1 MANISANGALLQL
14 DWILGGGNPT
24 RPGSRLVAL
33 SLGTPTS
40 ISASEV
46 LPNSGYLRQTVL
58 FGPAASPA
66 GSASNT
72 AAMTFGPFSSSNA
85 IQGLVVFDTT
95 NFTNGSQLWYGTQGE
110 RVGTLL
116 TARTVL
122 PGDTLVIAAGSLL
135 ITLS

>member
-1 MANISANGALLQL
+1 MANISAYFAKAML
-14 DWILGGGNPT
+14 DWGLGGATPT
-24 RPGSRLVAL
+24 QPASRLAAL

-40 ISASEV
+40 VSGSEV
-46 LPNSGYLRQTVL
+46 LTGSGYLRQTAL
-58 FGPAASPA
+58 FSAAASPA

-85 IQGLVVFDTT
+85 IQGLVIYDTT
-95 NFTNGSQLWYGTQGE
+95 AFTAGNMLWY
-110 RVGTLL
+110 GTLL

-122 PGDTLVIAAGSLL
+122 PGDTLVINAGSLL